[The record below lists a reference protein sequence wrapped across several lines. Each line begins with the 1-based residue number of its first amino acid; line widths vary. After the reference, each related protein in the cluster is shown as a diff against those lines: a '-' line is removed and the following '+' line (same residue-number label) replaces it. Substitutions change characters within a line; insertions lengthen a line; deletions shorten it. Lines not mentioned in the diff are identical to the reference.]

1 MENHHVKFYRNPGF
15 NVAHLKPVWDV
26 LDGELQAQIGRLRCG
41 RRVLPQSVKALTF
54 LAEWFSSG
62 AGAYIF
68 LLDIVPGV
76 AVRIVVMDFGFGR
89 VPRYFQRHGF
99 LQGRFRQRPQ

>member
-1 MENHHVKFYRNPGF
+1 M
-15 NVAHLKPVWDV
+15 WDV
-26 LDGELQAQIGRLRCG
+26 LDGELQAQIGGLRCG

-68 LLDIVPGV
+68 LLHIVPGV
-76 AVRIVVMDFGFGR
+76 AVRIVVMGFGFGR

>member
-1 MENHHVKFYRNPGF
+1 MGDRKCPQVQIVRKTLPAHLHGESSRKLYRNPGF

-68 LLDIVPGV
+68 LLDIFPGV
-76 AVRIVVMDFGFGR
+76 AVRIVVMDFGFG
-89 VPRYFQRHGF
+89 
-99 LQGRFRQRPQ
+99 